1 MSNLI
6 LIKKGDVKTG
16 FFSKKIASE
25 IKFYEDKIVA
35 SPMGWN
41 RIFNNSDTIIRVQ
54 DMIRIRFTWRV
65 IGYNVSI
72 ETMDKNYIISLIGD
86 KLEITRVVELYQNLI
101 EDGGQP
107 LRNPESLISE
117 ERSAEPREE
126 KVEIRVPLC
135 PKCKNPINKSDDNCE
150 WCGCE
155 L

>member
-1 MSNLI
+1 MTKLI
-6 LIKKGDVKTG
+6 LIKKGDVKSG
-16 FFSKKIASE
+16 FLSITVASE

-41 RIFNNSDTIIRVQ
+41 RIFNNSDTIIEVQ
-54 DMIRIRFTWRV
+54 DMIRIRFTWRG
-65 IGYNVSI
+65 IGYNISI
-72 ETMDKNYIISLIGD
+72 QTMDKNYIISLMWD
-86 KLEITRVVELYQNLI
+86 KLEMTRVVELYQNLI

-117 ERSAEPREE
+117 EKPVEHKEE
-126 KVEIRVPLC
+126 KDEIRVLLC
-135 PKCKNPINKSDDNCE
+135 PKCKNPINKSEKNCE

>member
-1 MSNLI
+1 MTNLI

-41 RIFNNSDTIIRVQ
+41 RIFNNSDTIIQVQ
-54 DMIRIRFTWRV
+54 DMIRIRFTWRG

-72 ETMDKNYIISLIGD
+72 ETMDKNYIISLIWD
-86 KLEITRVVELYQNLI
+86 KLEMTRVVELYQNLI

-117 ERSAEPREE
+117 EKSPEPREE
-126 KVEIRVPLC
+126 KVEVRVPLC
-135 PKCKNPINKSDDNCE
+135 PKCKNPINESDNNCE
-150 WCGCE
+150 WCGFE